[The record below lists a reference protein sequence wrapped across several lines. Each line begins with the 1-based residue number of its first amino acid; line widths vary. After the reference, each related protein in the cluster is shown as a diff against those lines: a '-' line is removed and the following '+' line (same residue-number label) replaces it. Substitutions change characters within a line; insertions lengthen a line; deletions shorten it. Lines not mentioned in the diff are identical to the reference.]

1 MNEEEKKEIV
11 KKVLQELKSKKMMSS
26 TSSYK
31 STERILFSLNA
42 LPEAIN
48 LMESEIKNLRNEYKK
63 EIEDNVSLKSK
74 NLIINDQ
81 EKSYY
86 YGNETV
92 AIRISELRQK
102 IVKLSSQIRLVKDA
116 LNKISKNKW
125 YDIIPKYYF
134 QNMTIEEIAE
144 ELECSVSTIN
154 YQKKKLINKLKVY
167 IFPDIWMD
175 EL

>member
-11 KKVLQELKSKKMMSS
+11 KEVLHELKSRRVLNS
-26 TSSYK
+26 TSSYR
-31 STERILFSLNA
+31 STERILYSLNA
-42 LPEAIN
+42 LPEAVK
-48 LMESEIKNLRNEYKK
+48 LMENEIKNLKKGYKE
-63 EIEDNVSLKSK
+63 EIEDNISLQSK
-74 NLIINDQ
+74 NIIVNDT

-86 YGNETV
+86 YGNETL
-92 AIRISELRQK
+92 ATRISEIKQK
-102 IVKLSSQIRLVKDA
+102 IVKLNSQIRLVRDA
-116 LNKISKNKW
+116 LNKIIDNKW

-144 ELECSVSTIN
+144 DLNCSVSTIN